1 MFLRHKALHRRLLY
15 TRVKLHLATSSGLE
29 VVLPTTGNCL
39 KRSGLLLQHSH
50 ATGMAVPNAVLAAA
64 PRF

>member
-1 MFLRHKALHRRLLY
+1 MFLRHKTLHRRLLY
-15 TRVKLHLATSSGLE
+15 TRVKLHLATSSGRE